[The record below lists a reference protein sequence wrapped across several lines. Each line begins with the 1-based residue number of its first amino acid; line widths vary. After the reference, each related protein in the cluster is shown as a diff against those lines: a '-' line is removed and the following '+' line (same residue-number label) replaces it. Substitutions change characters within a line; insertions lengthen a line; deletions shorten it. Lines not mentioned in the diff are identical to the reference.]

1 MLSNSDLCLAFPERD
16 RTNYTLYTPKK
27 PDPQNLPSR
36 PFLATTTNPQNRLKR
51 SKKLK
56 IVISQT
62 KQINPYEPRKIEVTI
77 DTLEDTVDGTW
88 EDFTISILDSIE
100 KLLNFEDYQED
111 DEKIISLQS
120 HQRKNDQVLEDF

>member
-1 MLSNSDLCLAFPERD
+1 M
-16 RTNYTLYTPKK
+16 
-27 PDPQNLPSR
+27 
-36 PFLATTTNPQNRLKR
+36 
-51 SKKLK
+51 K
-56 IVISQT
+56 ILITQT

-77 DTLEDTVDGTW
+77 DTLEDKVEGTW

-111 DEKIISLQS
+111 DAKIISLQS